1 LPEIFNPGHRP
12 SSPLFPEEL
21 VYCSVDDIANF
32 LQLPLPD
39 PVALA
44 ANSTI
49 DGSDLKLP
57 ITGANYRR
65 WKIESGT
72 SITVYDD
79 ADALGKTYTVSG
91 IESAGSGNISVIVP
105 KEASE
110 AFTTADNAN
119 IQIESAF
126 TNSKERGLT
135 KSQVETLIRSKQDY
149 IDTVCR
155 MSWRPHIVADE
166 YYNFTTFKPYR
177 RRYYTDYVGAVYLR
191 NRSIQRILR
200 LSVWQGDK
208 YRELGASIARLEVKS
223 NLMTASDKLFL
234 CPGVAHTATLAR
246 GKTSTTWD
254 GDFGH
259 KTTAQNIA
267 NLINKD
273 TATAKGDIAIGS
285 LTENGKQLNVN
296 NEFLVT
302 SNSDEG
308 DGMIVISSMR
318 STEEGEDTTF
328 AMTNPDSLVYSL
340 VHDPSNAIT
349 NVNSSTFTV
358 EDASTFTAKQG
369 LVFFTADGATH
380 ISRCSRVGNV
390 FTFLDDLTSTF
401 NSKIKIGIPSA
412 ASIVAGGTGYTGATA
427 VATTGGTGTGLTV
440 NTGDTAGVIDSVTLA
455 TKGTGYTVGDT
466 ITITGGG
473 GNATFTID
481 EITSNYTIKQLR
493 FKTDAID
500 EARQK
505 DWWSMEDN
513 GAIMFN
519 NQYPFYENHSI
530 KLSYIFGERYMEK
543 VISEACIK
551 LVCMDIYLTDDY
563 TVLFPEGTSNLDLSA
578 KMQKLDE
585 EVKRMLIP
593 YQETIIVAGMG
604 G

>member
-1 LPEIFNPGHRP
+1 MPEIFNPGHRP

-340 VHDPSNAIT
+340 VHDPSSKIT
-349 NVNSSTFTV
+349 NVNASNFTLA
-358 EDASTFTAKQG
+358 DASTFTEKQG
-369 LVFFTADGATH
+369 LVFYTKLGVTYIA
-380 ISRCSRVGNV
+380 RCSRVGDV
-390 FTFLDDLTSTF
+390 YTVEDEL
-401 NSKIKIGIPSA
+401 
-412 ASIVAGGTGYTGATA
+412 VAG
-427 VATTGGTGTGLTV
+427 
-440 NTGDTAGVIDSVTLA
+440 
-455 TKGTGYTVGDT
+455 
-466 ITITGGG
+466 
-473 GNATFTID
+473 F
-481 EITSNYTIKQLR
+481 TSNLAIDLDAKQLR